1 MEIGQDLLF
10 FFSALG
16 VFNGF
21 LLGLYFLFKARPRHY
36 SNYFLAFFFLSLSI
50 RIGKSVVFYFDS
62 SLAFQFLQLGLMFC
76 CFIGPAL
83 YLYVRSITSPLDK
96 KDQAWKLHLGILVP
110 LVLLFGFLYPY
121 HQNVTLWRQEV
132 VNGIYLIWAIYT
144 LLSLK
149 VGWPLV
155 QKIVDKSR
163 VKTNRDRWAVSL
175 LVGNAAILTAYIMTG
190 ITSYI
195 LGALL
200 FSFLLY
206 SVILILFKSNKRD
219 SILVQA
225 KEFKLIESLDDETKD
240 QLRLIE
246 EAMVKKELFLNADL
260 KLANLANEV
269 KLMPHLISKLL
280 NDYHGQN
287 FSHYLNMFRIERA
300 KELILSDSS
309 LTLEALGYDSG
320 FNSKSS
326 FFATFKKFTGQTP
339 SKFKEHNPGKIQ
351 ELSARS

>member
-50 RIGKSVVFYFDS
+50 RIGKSVVLYFNRD
-62 SLAFQFLQLGLMFC
+62 LAFQILQLGLMFC
-76 CFIGPAL
+76 CFIGPSL
-83 YLYVRSITSPLDK
+83 YLYIRSISRPLEV
-96 KDQAWKLHLGILVP
+96 KDIAWKAHLGLLVP
-110 LVLLFGFLYPY
+110 LVLILGLLFPY
-121 HQNVTLWRQEV
+121 HQNVDLWRRDV
-132 VNGIYLIWAIYT
+132 INYIYLLWGVYT
-144 LLSLK
+144 LLSMK
-149 VGWPLV
+149 EAWPLIRKV
-155 QKIVDKSR
+155 FDTSKS
-163 VKTNRDRWAVSL
+163 KSNRDRWAFSL
-175 LVGNAAILTAYIMTG
+175 LLGNVAILTAYIMTG

-200 FSFLLY
+200 FSFLMY
-206 SVILILFKSNKRD
+206 SVVLILFKSNRRD

-225 KEFKLIESLDDETKD
+225 KEFTDLESLDDESKE
-240 QLRLIE
+240 QLRTIE
-246 EAMVKKELFLNADL
+246 EAMVEQELYLNADL
-260 KLANLANEV
+260 KLADLAREV
-269 KLMPHLISKLL
+269 KLMPHVISKLL

-287 FSHYLNMFRIERA
+287 FSHYINGFRVERA
-300 KELILSDSS
+300 KELILSDSN

-339 SKFKEHNPGKIQ
+339 AKFKEKNPLRVQK
-351 ELSARS
+351 LSAGS